1 MRFVAIQFADE
12 QIEQG
17 GHKRQEVRVGEVAG
31 VATFAEGDHK
41 CHRSSCCDEAVGRCP
56 VVRVDVGDKLPSGQC
71 ADQREED
78 EERDFTSQGAADESG
93 HVECAGDGAK
103 HEIVHVEVGNES
115 VGRERRIH
123 GV

>member
-1 MRFVAIQFADE
+1 MKRLAVAPSCALTLVINSQ
-12 QIEQG
+12 
-17 GHKRQEVRVGEVAG
+17 VGQ
-31 VATFAEGDHK
+31 
-41 CHRSSCCDEAVGRCP
+41 R
-56 VVRVDVGDKLPSGQC
+56 

-103 HEIVHVEVGNES
+103 HEIVHVEDRNES
-115 VGRERRIH
+115 VGRERCIH